1 MHFTLKT
8 NPLKRSDVDEF
19 VACYAPDNRAARKTT
34 WSEKKPDGRWRAY
47 GDDEVIARDK
57 ASLDIFWLKDEAL
70 EESRNL
76 PAPGAI
82 AAEIVEDLRAALEE
96 FETIARA
103 FERSAEHLLP
113 RRHSSNA

>member
-1 MHFTLKT
+1 MSARRRRGRRSRSS
-8 NPLKRSDVDEF
+8 PL
-19 VACYAPDNRAARKTT
+19 ATT
-34 WSEKKPDGRWRAY
+34 GPL
-47 GDDEVIARDK
+47 IARDK
-57 ASLDIFWLKDEAL
+57 ASLDIFWLKDEAQ